1 MREKMKRPARGSKI
15 RRQMLIVYV
24 LALLIPIAVIGTV
37 LLSSARNTMNNY
49 YIRLL
54 EADNRRVKMLLTEMT
69 MRAYTLS
76 DEVCFNSEFAE
87 LLTTEYAGSAAFV
100 AAVNANNSIDSLRY
114 TDSGIA
120 GIYVYTDNPTV
131 KNYKYYWRVTEQIAA
146 EDWYCR
152 ALQNANAFWTSIAD
166 ISIGTQSNNLC
177 LVRRVTLPG
186 SEYTAVAVF
195 VLSDSYIRS
204 WVDSG
209 SVIDAVSLDDS
220 GIVYSS
226 RKAWYGSPQVVE
238 VDYAQPYFRSAG
250 MVTLEGEPYYAAVST
265 INLYMTGSRLYVCT
279 MDNSGLAD
287 INRVTHYWVLVLI
300 LALLLMAVIIVV
312 FADRFSGR
320 VMLLR
325 EQMHKASRQN
335 YNIISNF
342 SGSDELTE
350 AFRDLNIMIRDI
362 QEKDARMYEAEL
374 TERQLRNEQQLMEY
388 KMLAG
393 QINPHY
399 LYNTLETI
407 RMKALTT
414 GDREVADS
422 IKILGKTLHYV
433 LENTGTVFTSLSRE
447 LDHVRNYLAI
457 QRLRFGDRINYT
469 LRIAPDVDPD
479 AHTVLPLL
487 LQPVVENAV
496 THGLETVDGTG
507 HILLEIGLEE
517 EKLCIHV
524 MDNGVGISQEELQRI
539 RDVLQQPEQ
548 PGSSVALYN
557 IHRRIRLRYGPQY
570 GVTIDSIAGQGTRVT
585 LVLPATAQENRHE
598 NRENAE

>member
-1 MREKMKRPARGSKI
+1 MGEKTKRPARGSKI
-15 RRQMLIVYV
+15 RRQMLTVYV
-24 LALLIPIAVIGTV
+24 LALLIPVTVISAV
-37 LLSSARNTMNNY
+37 LLSSARNTLNDY
-49 YIRLL
+49 YLRIL

-69 MRAYTLS
+69 MRVYELS
-76 DEVCFNSEFAE
+76 DEVCFSSDFTE
-87 LLTTEYAGSAAFV
+87 LLMADYDSSSSFV
-100 AAVNANNSIDSLRY
+100 AAVNADDSVDSLRY

-131 KNYKYYWRVTEQIAA
+131 KNYKYFWHVTEQIAQA
-146 EDWYCR
+146 DWYNR
-152 ALQNANAFWTSIAD
+152 ALENSNAFWVSLAD
-166 ISIGTQSNNLC
+166 ISNGTQSNNLC
-177 LVRRVTLPG
+177 MVRRITLPG
-186 SEYTAVAVF
+186 SDYHAVAVF
-195 VLSDSYIRS
+195 AVSDSYIRS

-209 SVIDAVSLDDS
+209 SVIDAVSLDQG

-226 RKAWYGSPQVVE
+226 RKAWYSQPQPVSI
-238 VDYAQPYFRSAG
+238 DYSDPYFRSAG
-250 MVTLEGEPYYAAVST
+250 VTQLEGESYYAAVST

-287 INRVTHYWVLVLI
+287 MNRIMQYWALVLA
-300 LALLLMAVIIVV
+300 LALLLPALIIVI

-335 YNIISNF
+335 YSIISDF
-342 SGSDELTE
+342 SGSDEVAE
-350 AFRDLNIMIRDI
+350 AFRDLNVMIRSV

-414 GDREVADS
+414 GNREVADS

-433 LENTGTVFTSLSRE
+433 LENTGTTFTTLNRE
-447 LDHVRNYLAI
+447 LEHVQNYLAI
-457 QRLRFGDRINYT
+457 QRLRFGQRINYT
-469 LRIAPDVDPD
+469 LHIEAGVEPERL
-479 AHTVLPLL
+479 TVLPLL

-496 THGLETVDGTG
+496 VHGLETVDGVG
-507 HILLEIGLEE
+507 HILLNVAVEN
-517 EKLCIHV
+517 EKLRIDV
-524 MDNGVGISQEELQRI
+524 SDNGLGMPPEELQRI
-539 RDVLQQPEQ
+539 KAVLQQPEV
-548 PGSSVALYN
+548 PGTSVALYN
-557 IHRRIRLRYGPQY
+557 IHRRIRLRYGPEF
-570 GVTIDSIAGQGTRVT
+570 GLDIESTLGQGTRVT
-585 LVLPATAQENRHE
+585 LALPADTAIN
-598 NRENAE
+598 